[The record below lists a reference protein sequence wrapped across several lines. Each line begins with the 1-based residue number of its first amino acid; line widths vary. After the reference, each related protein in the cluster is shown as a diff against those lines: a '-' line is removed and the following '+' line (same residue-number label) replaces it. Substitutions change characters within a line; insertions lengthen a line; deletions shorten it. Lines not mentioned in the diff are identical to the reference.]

1 MPTVHFQDLNTIE
14 YGEAWAHQED
24 LLLAALDRKRL
35 RYSGEIG
42 SHTAPQHHLLF
53 CEHPH
58 VYTLG
63 KNGKAAHLL
72 ADEARLKAINA
83 TFYNTNRGG
92 DITYHGPGQIVGYPI
107 LDLEDFFT
115 DLGRY
120 MRSLEEVMIR
130 ALAQWGIVADR
141 LPGATGV
148 WLDVG
153 TPRARKI
160 CAMGVRCSRW
170 VTLHGWALNVTTD
183 LSYFG
188 HIVPCGINDK
198 GVTSMAAEL
207 GYAPNME
214 DVKKA
219 LRAHFAEVF
228 GCVLLESPILEGSST
243 LSASDTLVA
252 RGIPA
257 AQLSAA

>member
-1 MPTVHFQDLNTIE
+1 MPTVYFQDLHAVE
-14 YGEAWAHQED
+14 YGEAWAYQEQ
-24 LLLAALDRKRL
+24 LLQEALERKRL
-35 RYSGEIG
+35 RFAREAGE
-42 SHTAPQHHLLF
+42 HAAPRHHLLF

-63 KNGKAAHLL
+63 KNGKSAHLL
-72 ADEARLKAINA
+72 ADEARLKALDA

-130 ALAQWGIVADR
+130 ALAEWHIVADR

-148 WLDVG
+148 WLDVN
-153 TPRARKI
+153 TTRARKI

-170 VTLHGWALNVTTD
+170 VTLHGWALNVATD

-188 HIVPCGINDK
+188 HIVPCGIDDK

-207 GYAPNME
+207 GYAPDMRE
-214 DVKKA
+214 VKKT

-228 GCVLLESPILEGSST
+228 GCILLENPILEDLSL
-243 LSASDTLVA
+243 LSASSTS
-252 RGIPA
+252 A
-257 AQLSAA
+257 AQLTVA

>member
-1 MPTVHFQDLNTIE
+1 MPTVHFQDLGTIE
-14 YGEAWAHQED
+14 YGEAWAMQEA
-24 LLLAALDRKRL
+24 LLQRALDRKKA
-35 RYSGEIG
+35 YFEGSAGEKN
-42 SHTAPQHHLLF
+42 PPEHHLLF
-53 CEHPH
+53 CSHPH

-63 KNGKAAHLL
+63 KNGKTDHLL
-72 ADEARLKAINA
+72 ANEERLKALDA

-120 MRSLEEVMIR
+120 MRSLEEVMILT
-130 ALAQWGIVADR
+130 LAKWGIETDR

-148 WLDVG
+148 WLEPG

-170 VTLHGWALNVTTD
+170 VTLHGWALNVSTD

-188 HIVPCGINDK
+188 HIVPCGIGDK
-198 GVTSMAAEL
+198 GVTSMLAEL
-207 GYAPNME
+207 GYAPDMDE
-214 DVKKA
+214 VKEA
-219 LRAHFAEVF
+219 LKESFQTVF
-228 GCVLLESPILEGSST
+228 GCSITEQTPLQTTEFI
-243 LSASDTLVA
+243 
-252 RGIPA
+252 A
-257 AQLSAA
+257 A